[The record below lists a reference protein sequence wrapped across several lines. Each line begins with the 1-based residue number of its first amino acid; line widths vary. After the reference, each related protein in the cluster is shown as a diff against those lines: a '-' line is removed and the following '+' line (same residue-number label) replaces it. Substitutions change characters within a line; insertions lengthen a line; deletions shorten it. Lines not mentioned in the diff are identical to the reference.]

1 MASIFEKLI
10 QDFSKKDTSKI
21 LEDCMKMDVKKMKK
35 IPLRYRL
42 IALGFV
48 AHMSLE
54 QLDSKLKENDCEQLY
69 ARNFTE
75 ASLIYAFHNGISYSQ
90 WADLEAVSR
99 KKLTEAKKEDMWFNN
114 SNVTYGELLKYIEA
128 NSEIQEKEM
137 KTQKVT
143 RRLKEQIQNQKSEE
157 EFLEFMERNQEDF
170 RVVREKTRYYFCK
183 YLSYYIEE
191 KTENYLLARKTR
203 FGLEQAAA
211 ELNVLKCA
219 AKLRQK
225 FDNDDEIREML
236 KECGI
241 SFGNIYDAFNYY
253 YFEYI
258 SSDWMEVQ
266 MEYYGADL
274 DNLSQ
279 KEKAKL
285 AQAIRAYKNGWERL
299 SDEEVIQRK
308 LQEMEEEERKLDE
321 EHRLTKDGTSN
332 KGYHKSRSG
341 EKSVRSYIRGT
352 VDIDRT
358 TLICYLLFL
367 GQDSL
372 SHREWVLTEARLNE
386 ILGECGYV
394 ILRKENEFDWFVIQY
409 LEADDKVEFLMD
421 SVTSA
426 AMEEKNFYLYHMYQG
441 AISENSKLEEL
452 IH

>member
-1 MASIFEKLI
+1 MVSAFEKMI
-10 QDFSKKDTSKI
+10 QDFSKKDTTKI
-21 LEDCMKMDVKKMKK
+21 LEDCMKMDAKKMKK

-48 AHMSLE
+48 SHMSLE
-54 QLDSKLKENDCEQLY
+54 QLENKLNENDCEQLY

-75 ASLIYAFHNGISYSQ
+75 ASLIYAFYNGLSYSQ
-90 WADLEAVSR
+90 CVQLETLSR
-99 KKLTEAKKEDMWFNN
+99 KKLIEEKKDIWFND
-114 SNVTYGELLKYIEA
+114 SNVTYGELLEYIKT
-128 NSEIQEKEM
+128 NSEICEEEM

-143 RRLKEQIQNQKSEE
+143 RLLEEQIKSQGSLDM
-157 EFLEFMERNQEDF
+157 FLDFMERNQQDF
-170 RVVREKTRYYFCK
+170 RIVREKTRYYFCK

-191 KTENYLLARKTR
+191 KIENYLLARKKR
-203 FGLEQAAA
+203 FGVEQAAA

-225 FDNDDEIREML
+225 FNNDDEIREML
-236 KECGI
+236 RECGI

-258 SSDWMEVQ
+258 SSDWMEIQ
-266 MEYYGADL
+266 MEYYGSNLDDL
-274 DNLSQ
+274 SK

-285 AQAIRAYKNGWERL
+285 AQAIRAYKNGWEQL

-308 LQEMEEEERKLDE
+308 LQEMEEEERRLDE
-321 EHRLTKDGTSN
+321 QHTLTKDESSN
-332 KGYHKSRSG
+332 IKYHKSRAG
-341 EKSVRSYIRGT
+341 EKSVRNYIRGT

-358 TLICYLLFL
+358 TLICYLLFF

-372 SHREWVLTEARLNE
+372 RHREWVLTEKRLNE
-386 ILGECGYV
+386 ILGECGYA
-394 ILRKENEFDWFVIQY
+394 ILRKENEFDWFVTQY

-441 AISENSKLEEL
+441 AISENDKLKEL
-452 IH
+452 LH